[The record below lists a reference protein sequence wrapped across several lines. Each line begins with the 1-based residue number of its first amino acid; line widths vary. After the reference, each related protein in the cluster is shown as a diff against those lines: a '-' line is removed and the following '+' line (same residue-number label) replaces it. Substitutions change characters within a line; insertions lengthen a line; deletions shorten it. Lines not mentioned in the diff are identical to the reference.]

1 MNTGTIK
8 QFLSA
13 AQSILVQKYISVSTS
28 KAMGKIL
35 QNRSNAFKCAQVQI
49 LEVSNNGR
57 CRYLV
62 FPTDSRSVGC
72 CSTFTAT
79 HPERRKLGSM
89 KTLETLKVSAEGNL
103 PLRHEYLEVM
113 LMCRFTVCLKLSSH
127 P

>member
-1 MNTGTIK
+1 
-8 QFLSA
+8 
-13 AQSILVQKYISVSTS
+13 
-28 KAMGKIL
+28 MGKIL

-49 LEVSNNGR
+49 FEVSNNGR

-79 HPERRKLGSM
+79 HPERQKLGSM

-103 PLRHEYLEVM
+103 PLRTVRHEYLEVM
-113 LMCRFTVCLKLSSH
+113 LMCRFTVCLKVNSPTTRCRYNSLELAAELYQAGPTLH
-127 P
+127 FL